1 MRKKTSWLQFLG
13 ITFLVVMIAVVLTT
27 RTLAQPPQITHP
39 LDPLTTQ
46 EINTAVSVLKK
57 EKSLSDRAT
66 FPNLSLREPDK
77 SKVLAFKK
85 GDPITREAFVVVLDP
100 GKNKAYEAIVDLQKA
115 SLLSWQEVTD

>member
-27 RTLAQPPQITHP
+27 RTLAQSPQITHP
-39 LDPLTTQ
+39 LDPLTTR

-57 EKSLSDRAT
+57 EKSLSDRAA

-77 SKVLAFKK
+77 SKILAF
-85 GDPITREAFVVVLDP
+85 
-100 GKNKAYEAIVDLQKA
+100 
-115 SLLSWQEVTD
+115 